1 MALIRKLHGSV
12 DCFATQRVMASL
24 FEHQLEFQF
33 VPVDLKAAN
42 NPYLLSL
49 NPFGEIPVFEDG
61 DVTLFEST
69 AAMRYISHEYATQAI
84 QQVYMT
90 PLMQG
95 VVATWIDV
103 ENHQFREPAVRL
115 IEAIRSGNEAA
126 AEVEERRLGRV
137 LDVYEERLTASE
149 FLGGDKF
156 TAADLTHVPYLH
168 ALMQSARGKRFLL
181 EGRPHVASWCVGV
194 LSRTSWARVQQMVAT
209 YSIV

>member
-69 AAMRYISHEYATQAI
+69 AAMRFIAHEYATQAI

-90 PLMQG
+90 PLTQG
-95 VVATWIDV
+95 VAATWIDV

-115 IEAIRSGNEAA
+115 IEAIR
-126 AEVEERRLGRV
+126 
-137 LDVYEERLTASE
+137 
-149 FLGGDKF
+149 
-156 TAADLTHVPYLH
+156 
-168 ALMQSARGKRFLL
+168 
-181 EGRPHVASWCVGV
+181 
-194 LSRTSWARVQQMVAT
+194 ARVGRDSSSRAGPTWPVGALACYRGPRGLESSKWLPPTPQFDIL
-209 YSIV
+209 SEL